1 MSIFRLSATFLLLS
15 GIASLTYQ
23 VTWVRL
29 LGLSMGSTSA
39 SISTVLAAF
48 FLGLALGSY
57 LAERITRNRI
67 DNLRAYILLELLIGI
82 SGIILLPVLLNLD
95 SVMALMPFLGTHL
108 VFKFIVAITL
118 LIIPTLCM
126 GATFPVMASI
136 LIRNQ
141 SEMGLR
147 MSQLYSLN
155 TAGAVLGAA
164 LSGFVFIPYWGLDG
178 AIYIAFA
185 LNASIVLAALYF
197 NRRLTLPPITIPQT
211 ASGGAKI
218 HHDDDHSPL
227 RIQALVVLFFTGF
240 VAIATEVGWT
250 KFLVIFAG
258 TTIYG
263 FAAILTIFLVGIAAG
278 SWVVK
283 SRLENLPSPQLWMAV
298 GLVSLGGSLLLT
310 RAGLSIVPTVYE
322 AINYLQ
328 APAFVVH
335 TVKYSFIFV
344 LLFLPTFL
352 FGALFPLNLKLYCGG
367 LTGVRSRIGKAYA
380 VNTLASI
387 LGSIAA
393 GFWLIP
399 VYGTDV
405 LLTSMAVI
413 ILTLPILFLPS
424 LEAATLRVAIAVL
437 MFISIGSNWVLP
449 HLNYEKLIASVDY
462 LYDADARNGKKPT
475 FLYLKEGKAGVI
487 SVVTYDNKIAK
498 VQNNGLNESLVNMKD
513 PHKTLVVENMLGLI
527 PYLLHEN
534 AKSAFIVGY
543 GGGITTR
550 ALTYTNLKS
559 IQVVEL
565 EPAVVEAG
573 RAIYGGDIPAL
584 KDPRV
589 KVEFNDARNTLLLG
603 NQTYDIVVAQPSHP
617 WRAGAA
623 NVFTKQFFQ
632 IAKSKLNSGGIYGQW
647 VNLFNMD
654 VTTLRAIFKAFL
666 DVFPEGVSFANLDTG
681 DFLLFGSDK
690 ALVFDYNRMNERMNQ
705 PDIKEIFANNGIYN
719 AEQLLWYFGLSR
731 QEIIQAAGNAQP
743 NTDTNILSEV
753 RLSAL
758 VQQPSGQQDPYA
770 FLRKTYHFDVGHY
783 FAKNVAAENIY
794 NAGLCFL
801 NWDEPA
807 VAQKAAN
814 LLQGIDSLRARSL
827 DYQIKWSGYEYGK
840 ATELYRQ
847 HKEWLDE
854 VHVKQTEVFAELG
867 QLDEAQKS
875 IAQIKDSVQRRV
887 AIAALLY
894 KKGQWNT
901 LAALDPQSDKER
913 QWQLVGLSK
922 SNLQSAGAQ
931 LSSLMSV
938 ESEEIPQ
945 LEVLVR
951 YYAVKQSTQQMG
963 KYARQLFK
971 VIDKLSERLTKLV
984 DKAIA
989 NNEIV
994 RAQLILRKIET
1005 INPDAGTL
1013 PDLKKRLSELA
1024 VTGVSLA
1031 ATSK

>member
-344 LLFLPTFL
+344 LLFLPPFL
-352 FGALFPLNLKLYCGG
+352 FGALFPLNLVKL
-367 LTGVRSRIGKAYA
+367 
-380 VNTLASI
+380 
-387 LGSIAA
+387 
-393 GFWLIP
+393 
-399 VYGTDV
+399 
-405 LLTSMAVI
+405 M
-413 ILTLPILFLPS
+413 
-424 LEAATLRVAIAVL
+424 
-437 MFISIGSNWVLP
+437 
-449 HLNYEKLIASVDY
+449 
-462 LYDADARNGKKPT
+462 
-475 FLYLKEGKAGVI
+475 
-487 SVVTYDNKIAK
+487 
-498 VQNNGLNESLVNMKD
+498 
-513 PHKTLVVENMLGLI
+513 
-527 PYLLHEN
+527 
-534 AKSAFIVGY
+534 
-543 GGGITTR
+543 
-550 ALTYTNLKS
+550 
-559 IQVVEL
+559 
-565 EPAVVEAG
+565 
-573 RAIYGGDIPAL
+573 
-584 KDPRV
+584 
-589 KVEFNDARNTLLLG
+589 
-603 NQTYDIVVAQPSHP
+603 
-617 WRAGAA
+617 
-623 NVFTKQFFQ
+623 
-632 IAKSKLNSGGIYGQW
+632 
-647 VNLFNMD
+647 
-654 VTTLRAIFKAFL
+654 
-666 DVFPEGVSFANLDTG
+666 
-681 DFLLFGSDK
+681 
-690 ALVFDYNRMNERMNQ
+690 
-705 PDIKEIFANNGIYN
+705 
-719 AEQLLWYFGLSR
+719 
-731 QEIIQAAGNAQP
+731 
-743 NTDTNILSEV
+743 
-753 RLSAL
+753 
-758 VQQPSGQQDPYA
+758 
-770 FLRKTYHFDVGHY
+770 
-783 FAKNVAAENIY
+783 
-794 NAGLCFL
+794 
-801 NWDEPA
+801 
-807 VAQKAAN
+807 
-814 LLQGIDSLRARSL
+814 
-827 DYQIKWSGYEYGK
+827 
-840 ATELYRQ
+840 
-847 HKEWLDE
+847 
-854 VHVKQTEVFAELG
+854 
-867 QLDEAQKS
+867 
-875 IAQIKDSVQRRV
+875 
-887 AIAALLY
+887 
-894 KKGQWNT
+894 
-901 LAALDPQSDKER
+901 
-913 QWQLVGLSK
+913 
-922 SNLQSAGAQ
+922 
-931 LSSLMSV
+931 
-938 ESEEIPQ
+938 
-945 LEVLVR
+945 
-951 YYAVKQSTQQMG
+951 QST
-963 KYARQLFK
+963 RWPVFW
-971 VIDKLSERLTKLV
+971 D
-984 DKAIA
+984 
-989 NNEIV
+989 
-994 RAQLILRKIET
+994 
-1005 INPDAGTL
+1005 P
-1013 PDLKKRLSELA
+1013 
-1024 VTGVSLA
+1024 
-1031 ATSK
+1031 